1 MIDGLALFL
10 LVLELWVPVYWLLV
24 HPFAPFWRRQPRRWL
39 SLLAAAVWLG
49 GALALLWPYE
59 WWLAERF
66 LTAGWRIP
74 VGLALAAG
82 DIWVTTKVERE
93 MGWRVMIGLPEVAR
107 LRQGSP
113 GRAGY
118 GGQAREA
125 PEADDTPHR
134 LSTPAVEGLYRWVR
148 HPRYLGTV
156 LAWLAAVALSGATRL
171 AILVGVFFGL
181 MFLMIEWEERE
192 LVARFGASYREY
204 QRRTPRLLPLG
215 GWWRRTDS

>member
-1 MIDGLALFL
+1 MIDGLALFF

-24 HPFAPFWRRQPRRWL
+24 HPFAPFWRRQPRKWL
-39 SLLAAAVWLG
+39 RLLAAAVWLT

-74 VGLALAAG
+74 VGLALAGG
-82 DIWVTTKVERE
+82 DIWLTTKVERE
-93 MGWRVMIGLPEVAR
+93 MGWRVMIGLPELAR
-107 LRQGSP
+107 KG
-113 GRAGY
+113 
-118 GGQAREA
+118 
-125 PEADDTPHR
+125 PEAAETPHR
-134 LSTPAVEGLYRWVR
+134 LSTPAVDGLYRWVR

-156 LAWLAAVALSGATRL
+156 LAWLAAVVLSGATRL
-171 AILVGVFFGL
+171 AVLTGVFFGL

>member
-1 MIDGLALFL
+1 MIDGLALFF

-24 HPFAPFWRRQPRRWL
+24 HPFAPYWRRRPRKWL
-39 SLLAAAVWLG
+39 RLVAAAVWLG

-74 VGLALAAG
+74 VGLALAGG
-82 DIWVTTKVERE
+82 DIWLTTKVERE

-107 LRQGSP
+107 
-113 GRAGY
+113 
-118 GGQAREA
+118 RE
-125 PEADDTPHR
+125 PEAGDTSSR
-134 LSTPAVEGLYRWVR
+134 LVAEGQFVAEGMYRWVR

-156 LAWLAAVALSGATRL
+156 LAWLAAVVLSGATRL
-171 AILVGVFFGL
+171 AVLVGVFFGL

-192 LVARFGASYREY
+192 LVARFGAGYREY

-215 GWWRRTDS
+215 GWRRRADS

>member
-1 MIDGLALFL
+1 MIDGLALFF

-24 HPFAPFWRRQPRRWL
+24 HPFAPFWRRQPRKWL
-39 SLLAAAVWLG
+39 RLLAAAVWLG
-49 GALALLWPYE
+49 GAFALLWPYE

-74 VGLALAAG
+74 VGLALAGG
-82 DIWVTTKVERE
+82 DIWLTTKVERE

-107 LRQGSP
+107 PRQGC
-113 GRAGY
+113 
-118 GGQAREA
+118 GGQARQE
-125 PEADDTPHR
+125 PEAAETPPG
-134 LSTPAVEGLYRWVR
+134 PAVDGLYRWVR

-156 LAWLAAVALSGATRL
+156 LAWLAAVVLSGATRL
-171 AILVGVFFGL
+171 AVLVGVFFGL

-192 LVARFGASYREY
+192 LVARFGAGYREY

-215 GWWRRTDS
+215 GWRRRADS